1 MENESTGMKGD
12 ESKLVHTGLKCSV
25 GMLQQLTF
33 PYVCKN
39 HKGFYR
45 ESIRAIKPSKLA
57 SFPGLTCFYLPFV
70 FTIIHGSG
78 RPAKNGEGLR
88 AFLNDIRW
96 TPGGCGGEGGEATAN
111 ATYWIICSSAL
122 PQFWTPDLSVIETT
136 HFDR

>member
-96 TPGGCGGEGGEATAN
+96 TPGGCGGEGGGGNCQCNVLDHLFE
-111 ATYWIICSSAL
+111 CSTTVLDSR
-122 PQFWTPDLSVIETT
+122 PQR
-136 HFDR
+136 DRNYSF